1 LTRCRT
7 KRVDS
12 GSFFDGELIAAP
24 SPAVSHQIIVCAV
37 LMAVHGYLQ
46 SCEQGL
52 TVMSVEFALSDD
64 SRLRKRLSAQFFNGV
79 RAFRSAFRYLGHA
92 FP

>member
-1 LTRCRT
+1 
-7 KRVDS
+7 
-12 GSFFDGELIAAP
+12 
-24 SPAVSHQIIVCAV
+24 
-37 LMAVHGYLQ
+37 MAVHGYLQ